1 MSLEGL
7 KTFGAAAVGG
17 ALAFGGAGWLLG
29 EPDPEAIFGLAMV
42 GLLVGF
48 VLGAVVRALRRH
60 GD

>member
-1 MSLEGL
+1 MSFGDL
-7 KTFGAAAVGG
+7 KAFGAAGIGG

-48 VLGAVVRALRRH
+48 VLGAAVRALRRR